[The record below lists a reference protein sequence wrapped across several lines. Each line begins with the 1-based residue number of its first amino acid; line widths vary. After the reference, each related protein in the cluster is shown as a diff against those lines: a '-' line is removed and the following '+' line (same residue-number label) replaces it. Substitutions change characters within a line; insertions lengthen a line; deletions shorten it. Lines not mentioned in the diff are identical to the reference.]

1 MSGAENTPHPVS
13 SVVRRPTVRT
23 QSMLPS
29 AVTVASP
36 DTPLLGRVSSGLQ
49 EISDDSETTTGSNDD
64 AVVELDLD
72 PSSSGGALL
81 TFSQVDNLIQTA
93 FKDDEANH
101 SAICDIMAMYLK
113 GQKMLYTEA
122 KTVCEQRLHA
132 LMLPAIFI
140 TSMCTIL
147 SLALKDISFGA
158 TIISSLSGVNA
169 FILALVSYMKLDAK
183 AEAHRTAAYKF
194 DKMESIL
201 VFNSGKMLYIPNAT
215 QDIETI
221 LTTTEKNIREVK
233 EANQFGL
240 PEYVRYNYPHL
251 YSMNVFT
258 EVKKIHYIE
267 MEYVNDLK
275 DALND
280 IMLLK
285 QKDPRTPME
294 ETKLEDLQKIQRKLV
309 RNIINLKDDYLTI
322 DNQFAEE
329 LEKARN
335 RVHRCPTPC
344 DWLKT

>member
-36 DTPLLGRVSSGLQ
+36 DTPLLGRVTSGLQ

-72 PSSSGGALL
+72 PSSCGGALL

-140 TSMCTIL
+140 TSVCTIL
-147 SLALKDISFGA
+147 SLAMKDVAYGA
-158 TIISSLSGVNA
+158 TIVSSLSGVNA

-322 DNQFAEE
+322 DNQFADE

>member
-1 MSGAENTPHPVS
+1 
-13 SVVRRPTVRT
+13 
-23 QSMLPS
+23 MLPS

>member
-1 MSGAENTPHPVS
+1 MSDAENTPHPAS

-23 QSMLPS
+23 HSG
-29 AVTVASP
+29 VTVASP
-36 DTPLLGRVSSGLQ
+36 DTPLLMR
-49 EISDDSETTTGSNDD
+49 ISTELHDVNEDSATTTGSNSGNDD

-72 PSSSGGALL
+72 PSSSGGTLL
-81 TFSQVDNLIQTA
+81 TFSQVDELIQTA
-93 FKDDEANH
+93 FNDVVNNH
-101 SAICDIMAMYLK
+101 SAICDIMALYLK
-113 GQKMLYTEA
+113 GQKILHTEA

-140 TSMCTIL
+140 TSICTIL

-201 VFNSGKMLYIPNAT
+201 VFNSGKMLFVHGAVES
-215 QDIETI
+215 IETI
-221 LTTTEKNIREVK
+221 ITTTEKNIREVK

-251 YSMNVFT
+251 YSMNVFA
-258 EVKKIHYIE
+258 EVKKIHYKE
-267 MEYVNDLK
+267 QECVNDLK
-275 DALND
+275 DTLND
-280 IMLLK
+280 ITVLK
-285 QKDPRTPME
+285 QKDARTPEE
-294 ETKLEDLQKIQRKLV
+294 ETKLTELRELQRQIV

-322 DNQFAEE
+322 DNQFADE
-329 LEKARN
+329 LERART
-335 RVHRCPTPC
+335 RVHRCSTPC

>member
-1 MSGAENTPHPVS
+1 MSGGEDTLPV
-13 SVVRRPTVRT
+13 
-23 QSMLPS
+23 
-29 AVTVASP
+29 VTIVDSTST
-36 DTPLLGRVSSGLQ
+36 TPLLSTVSVETMNERG
-49 EISDDSETTTGSNDD
+49 SDASEGGGGGDD
-64 AVVELDLD
+64 NEETA
-72 PSSSGGALL
+72 GGLL
-81 TFSQVDNLIQTA
+81 TFKDVDHMIQVS
-93 FKDDEANH
+93 FKDVEANH

-122 KTVCEQRLHA
+122 KTVCEQRLHC

-140 TSMCTIL
+140 TSVCTIL
-147 SLALKDISFGA
+147 SLALKDFSHGA
-158 TIISSLSGVNA
+158 TVISSLSGVNA

-183 AEAHRTAAYKF
+183 AEAHRTSAYKF

-201 VFNSGKMLYIPNAT
+201 VFNSGKMLYIPKAT
-215 QDIETI
+215 EAIETI

-251 YSMNVFT
+251 YSMNVFA

-267 MEYVNDLK
+267 MGYVNDLK

-285 QKDPRTPME
+285 QKDPRTPLE
-294 ETKLEDLQKIQRKLV
+294 ETKLEDLQKTQRRLV
-309 RNIINLKDDYLTI
+309 SNIIALKDDYLTI
-322 DNQFAEE
+322 DNQFEHE
-329 LEKARN
+329 LRRARN
-335 RVHRCPTPC
+335 RVHCCPSPC

>member
-1 MSGAENTPHPVS
+1 MSGGEDTPPV
-13 SVVRRPTVRT
+13 
-23 QSMLPS
+23 
-29 AVTVASP
+29 VTIVDSTST
-36 DTPLLGRVSSGLQ
+36 TPLLSSVSV
-49 EISDDSETTTGSNDD
+49 ETMN
-64 AVVELDLD
+64 EEE
-72 PSSSGGALL
+72 GGEDEDNETAGGLL
-81 TFSQVDNLIQTA
+81 TFKDVDRMIQTS
-93 FKDDEANH
+93 FKDVEANH

-122 KTVCEQRLHA
+122 KTVCEQRLHC

-140 TSMCTIL
+140 TSVCTIL
-147 SLALKDISFGA
+147 SLALKDLSYGA
-158 TIISSLSGVNA
+158 TVISSLSGVNA

-183 AEAHRTAAYKF
+183 AEAHRTSAYKF

-215 QDIETI
+215 EAIETI

-251 YSMNVFT
+251 YSMNVFA

-267 MEYVNDLK
+267 MGYVNDLK

-285 QKDPRTPME
+285 QKDPRTPLE
-294 ETKLEDLQKIQRKLV
+294 ETKLEDLQKTQRRLV
-309 RNIINLKDDYLTI
+309 SSIISLKDDYLTI
-322 DNQFAEE
+322 DNQFEHE
-329 LEKARN
+329 LRRARN
-335 RVHRCPTPC
+335 RVHCCPTPC

>member
-1 MSGAENTPHPVS
+1 MI
-13 SVVRRPTVRT
+13 
-23 QSMLPS
+23 Q
-29 AVTVASP
+29 AS
-36 DTPLLGRVSSGLQ
+36 
-49 EISDDSETTTGSNDD
+49 
-64 AVVELDLD
+64 
-72 PSSSGGALL
+72 
-81 TFSQVDNLIQTA
+81 
-93 FKDDEANH
+93 FKDVEANH

-122 KTVCEQRLHA
+122 KTVCEQRLNC

-140 TSMCTIL
+140 TSICTIL

-183 AEAHRTAAYKF
+183 AEAHRTSAYKF

-215 QDIETI
+215 QEIETI

-251 YSMNVFT
+251 YSMNVFS

-267 MEYVNDLK
+267 MGYVNDLK

-280 IMLLK
+280 ITVLK
-285 QKDPRTPME
+285 QKEVRTPLE
-294 ETKLEDLQKIQRKLV
+294 ETKLEDLQKLQRKLV
-309 RNIINLKDDYLTI
+309 RSIISLKDDYLTI
-322 DNQFAEE
+322 DNQFEYE
-329 LEKARN
+329 LRRARN
-335 RVHRCPTPC
+335 RVHRCPSPC

>member
-1 MSGAENTPHPVS
+1 
-13 SVVRRPTVRT
+13 
-23 QSMLPS
+23 
-29 AVTVASP
+29 
-36 DTPLLGRVSSGLQ
+36 
-49 EISDDSETTTGSNDD
+49 
-64 AVVELDLD
+64 
-72 PSSSGGALL
+72 
-81 TFSQVDNLIQTA
+81 
-93 FKDDEANH
+93 
-101 SAICDIMAMYLK
+101 MAMYLK

-158 TIISSLSGVNA
+158 TIISTLSGVNA

-251 YSMNVFT
+251 YSMNVFA

-275 DALND
+275 DTLND
-280 IMLLK
+280 IKVMK
-285 QKDPRTPME
+285 QKEPRNPVE
-294 ETKLEDLQKIQRKLV
+294 EAKLEELQKIQRKLV

-335 RVHRCPTPC
+335 LVHRCPTPC